1 MKKAIREQLDIDA
14 RKYVRQE
21 NGDER
26 MTDAI
31 LWGAAWWNRHMLKP
45 VKDYEKR
52 IRKAIYERRKTVDSW
67 LDLQIEKTARLW
79 QMRDRL
85 AAELDEER
93 SFMRFGTGS
102 TKQMTE
108 TIDPRLTSLEKLERT
123 LTADLTAL
131 GLNYNSTVSKMKEDA
146 ASGAD
151 TEKDGLTKL
160 LVEARDSMNE
170 VPDMDD

>member
-26 MTDAI
+26 MTEAI
-31 LWGAAWWNRHMLKP
+31 LWGATWWNRHMLKS
-45 VKDYEKR
+45 VKDYEKC

-146 ASGAD
+146 ASGVD

>member
-26 MTDAI
+26 MTEAI
-31 LWGAAWWNRHMLKP
+31 LWGATWWNRHMLKS

-93 SFMRFGTGS
+93 TFMRYGTGS

-146 ASGAD
+146 ASGVD

>member
-14 RKYVRQE
+14 RKYVKQE
-21 NGDER
+21 NGDQR

-31 LWGAAWWNRHMLKP
+31 LWGATWWNRHMLKP

-93 SFMRFGTGS
+93 SFMRFGQGS

-146 ASGAD
+146 ASGVD

>member
-31 LWGAAWWNRHMLKP
+31 LWGATWWNRHMLKS

-93 SFMRFGTGS
+93 TFMRYGTGS

-123 LTADLTAL
+123 LTADITAL

-146 ASGAD
+146 ASGVD

>member
-146 ASGAD
+146 ASGVDA
-151 TEKDGLTKL
+151 EKDGLMSRISE
-160 LVEARDSMNE
+160 VQGVMND
-170 VPDMDD
+170 VPEM

>member
-21 NGDER
+21 NGDQR

-31 LWGAAWWNRHMLKP
+31 LWGATWWNRHMLKSI
-45 VKDYEKR
+45 KDYEKR
-52 IRKAIYERRKTVDSW
+52 IRKAVYERRKTIDSW
-67 LDLQIEKTARLW
+67 LELQIEKTARLW

-93 SFMRFGTGS
+93 SFMRIGTGS

-146 ASGAD
+146 ASGVD

-170 VPDMDD
+170 VPDID

>member
-21 NGDER
+21 NGDQR

-31 LWGAAWWNRHMLKP
+31 LWGATWWNRHMLKS

-52 IRKAIYERRKTVDSW
+52 IRKALFERRKTVDSW
-67 LDLQIEKTARLW
+67 LDLQIEKTSRLW
-79 QMRDRL
+79 QIRDRL

-146 ASGAD
+146 ASGVD

-170 VPDMDD
+170 VPEL

>member
-31 LWGAAWWNRHMLKP
+31 LWGATWWNRHMLKP

-123 LTADLTAL
+123 LTADFTAL

-146 ASGAD
+146 ASGVD

-160 LVEARDSMNE
+160 LVEARDSMDE
-170 VPDMDD
+170 VPEMDD

>member
-31 LWGAAWWNRHMLKP
+31 LWGATWWNRHMLKP

-85 AAELDEER
+85 AAELDEQR
-93 SFMRFGTGS
+93 DFMRVGTGS
-102 TKQMTE
+102 TRQVTE
-108 TIDPRLTSLEKLERT
+108 NIDPRLTSFEKLERT

-146 ASGAD
+146 ASGVD

-170 VPDMDD
+170 VPEL

>member
-31 LWGAAWWNRHMLKP
+31 LWGATWWNRHMLKP
-45 VKDYEKR
+45 IKDYEKR

-93 SFMRFGTGS
+93 SFMRFGQGS
-102 TKQMTE
+102 TMQITE
-108 TIDPRLTSLEKLERT
+108 NIDPRLTSFEKLERT

-146 ASGAD
+146 ASGVDA
-151 TEKDGLTKL
+151 EKDGLMSRISE
-160 LVEARDSMNE
+160 VQGVMND
-170 VPDMDD
+170 VPEM

>member
-31 LWGAAWWNRHMLKP
+31 LWGATWWNRHMLKS

-79 QMRDRL
+79 QVRDRL
-85 AAELDEER
+85 GAELDEER

-146 ASGAD
+146 ASGVD

>member
-14 RKYVRQE
+14 RKYVRLE

-26 MTDAI
+26 MTEAI
-31 LWGAAWWNRHMLKP
+31 LWGATWWNRHMLKS

-146 ASGAD
+146 ASGID

-170 VPDMDD
+170 VPDME

>member
-21 NGDER
+21 NGDQR

-31 LWGAAWWNRHMLKP
+31 LWGATWWNRHMLKP

-146 ASGAD
+146 ASGID
-151 TEKDGLTKL
+151 TVREGLSGVINQAKQSL
-160 LVEARDSMNE
+160 
-170 VPDMDD
+170 DDIPELD

>member
-21 NGDER
+21 NGDQR

-31 LWGAAWWNRHMLKP
+31 LWGAQWWNRHMLKP

-93 SFMRFGTGS
+93 SFMRFGQGS

-131 GLNYNSTVSKMKEDA
+131 GLNYNSTVSKMKEGA
-146 ASGAD
+146 ASGID
-151 TEKDGLTKL
+151 TEREGLSGVLNQAKQRL
-160 LVEARDSMNE
+160 DDI
-170 VPDMDD
+170 PDID

>member
-31 LWGAAWWNRHMLKP
+31 LWRATWWNRHMLKP

-146 ASGAD
+146 ASGVDA
-151 TEKDGLTKL
+151 EKDGLANML
-160 LVEARDSMNE
+160 SDARQGMTE
-170 VPDMDD
+170 VPEL

>member
-31 LWGAAWWNRHMLKP
+31 LWGAQWWNRHMLKS

-146 ASGAD
+146 ASGID

>member
-26 MTDAI
+26 MTEAI
-31 LWGAAWWNRHMLKP
+31 LWGATWWNRHMLKP

-85 AAELDEER
+85 AAELDEQR
-93 SFMRFGTGS
+93 DFMRVGTGS
-102 TKQMTE
+102 TRQVTE
-108 TIDPRLTSLEKLERT
+108 NIDPRLTSFEKLERT

-146 ASGAD
+146 ASGVDA
-151 TEKDGLTKL
+151 EKDGLTKL

-170 VPDMDD
+170 VPEL

>member
-1 MKKAIREQLDIDA
+1 
-14 RKYVRQE
+14 
-21 NGDER
+21 
-26 MTDAI
+26 
-31 LWGAAWWNRHMLKP
+31 MLKP

-146 ASGAD
+146 ASGVDA
-151 TEKDGLTKL
+151 EKDGLMSRISE
-160 LVEARDSMNE
+160 VQGVMND
-170 VPDMDD
+170 VPEM

>member
-26 MTDAI
+26 MTEAI
-31 LWGAAWWNRHMLKP
+31 LWGATWWNRRMLKS

-146 ASGAD
+146 ASGVDA
-151 TEKDGLTKL
+151 EKDGLTKL

>member
-1 MKKAIREQLDIDA
+1 
-14 RKYVRQE
+14 
-21 NGDER
+21 
-26 MTDAI
+26 
-31 LWGAAWWNRHMLKP
+31 
-45 VKDYEKR
+45 
-52 IRKAIYERRKTVDSW
+52 
-67 LDLQIEKTARLW
+67 
-79 QMRDRL
+79 
-85 AAELDEER
+85 
-93 SFMRFGTGS
+93 MRFGQGS

-146 ASGAD
+146 ASGVD

-170 VPDMDD
+170 VPEMD

>member
-1 MKKAIREQLDIDA
+1 
-14 RKYVRQE
+14 
-21 NGDER
+21 
-26 MTDAI
+26 
-31 LWGAAWWNRHMLKP
+31 
-45 VKDYEKR
+45 
-52 IRKAIYERRKTVDSW
+52 
-67 LDLQIEKTARLW
+67 
-79 QMRDRL
+79 
-85 AAELDEER
+85 
-93 SFMRFGTGS
+93 MRFGTGS

-146 ASGAD
+146 ASGVDA
-151 TEKDGLTKL
+151 EKDGLTKL

>member
-1 MKKAIREQLDIDA
+1 
-14 RKYVRQE
+14 
-21 NGDER
+21 
-26 MTDAI
+26 
-31 LWGAAWWNRHMLKP
+31 
-45 VKDYEKR
+45 KDYEKR
-52 IRKAIYERRKTVDSW
+52 IRKAIFERRKTVDSW

-79 QMRDRL
+79 QMCDRL

-146 ASGAD
+146 ASGVD

-170 VPDMDD
+170 VPEL

>member
-14 RKYVRQE
+14 RKYVRQK

-31 LWGAAWWNRHMLKP
+31 LWGATWWNRHMLKP
-45 VKDYEKR
+45 VKDYEER

-108 TIDPRLTSLEKLERT
+108 NIDPRLTSLEKLERT

-146 ASGAD
+146 ASGID
-151 TEKDGLTKL
+151 TKKDGLTKL

-170 VPDMDD
+170 VPEL

>member
-31 LWGAAWWNRHMLKP
+31 LWGATWWNRHMLKS

-85 AAELDEER
+85 AAELDEES

-146 ASGAD
+146 ASGVD

>member
-31 LWGAAWWNRHMLKP
+31 LWGATWWNRHMLKS

-146 ASGAD
+146 ASGID

-170 VPDMDD
+170 VLDMDD

>member
-26 MTDAI
+26 MTGAI
-31 LWGAAWWNRHMLKP
+31 LWGAAWWNRHMLKS

-146 ASGAD
+146 ASGVD

-170 VPDMDD
+170 IPNMD

>member
-21 NGDER
+21 NGDQR
-26 MTDAI
+26 MTEAI
-31 LWGAAWWNRHMLKP
+31 LWGATWWNRHMLKS

-93 SFMRFGTGS
+93 SFMRFGQGS

-146 ASGAD
+146 ASGVD

>member
-1 MKKAIREQLDIDA
+1 
-14 RKYVRQE
+14 
-21 NGDER
+21 
-26 MTDAI
+26 
-31 LWGAAWWNRHMLKP
+31 MLKP

-146 ASGAD
+146 ASGVD

-170 VPDMDD
+170 VPDME

>member
-26 MTDAI
+26 MTEAI

-146 ASGAD
+146 ASGVD

-170 VPDMDD
+170 VPEL

>member
-52 IRKAIYERRKTVDSW
+52 IRKAVYERRKTVDSW

-102 TKQMTE
+102 TMQMTE

-146 ASGAD
+146 ASGVDA
-151 TEKDGLTKL
+151 EKDGLANML
-160 LVEARDSMNE
+160 SDARQGMTE
-170 VPDMDD
+170 VPEL

>member
-31 LWGAAWWNRHMLKP
+31 LWGATWWNRHMLKSI
-45 VKDYEKR
+45 KDYEKR
-52 IRKAIYERRKTVDSW
+52 IRKALFERRKTVDSW

-108 TIDPRLTSLEKLERT
+108 TADPRLTLFEKMDRT
-123 LTADLTAL
+123 LTADITAL
-131 GLNYNSTVSKMKEDA
+131 GLNFNSTVSKMKEDA
-146 ASGAD
+146 ASGID

-170 VPDMDD
+170 VPEME

>member
-21 NGDER
+21 NGDQR
-26 MTDAI
+26 IFDAI
-31 LWGAAWWNRHMLKP
+31 LWGAQWWNRHMLKP

-93 SFMRFGTGS
+93 SFMRFGQGS

-146 ASGAD
+146 ASGID
-151 TEKDGLTKL
+151 TEREGLSGVINQAKQRL
-160 LVEARDSMNE
+160 
-170 VPDMDD
+170 DDIPELD

>member
-31 LWGAAWWNRHMLKP
+31 LWGATWWNRHMLKS

-93 SFMRFGTGS
+93 TFMRYGTGS

-146 ASGAD
+146 ASGND

>member
-31 LWGAAWWNRHMLKP
+31 LWGATWWNRHMLKP

-52 IRKAIYERRKTVDSW
+52 IRKAIFERRKTVDSW

-85 AAELDEER
+85 AAELDEQR
-93 SFMRFGTGS
+93 DFMRVGTGS
-102 TKQMTE
+102 TRQVTE
-108 TIDPRLTSLEKLERT
+108 NIDPRLTSFEKLERT

-146 ASGAD
+146 ASGVD

-160 LVEARDSMNE
+160 LVEARDSINE
-170 VPDMDD
+170 VPEL

>member
-14 RKYVRQE
+14 RKYVKQE
-21 NGDER
+21 NGDQR

-52 IRKAIYERRKTVDSW
+52 IRKAIYDRRKKVDSW

-93 SFMRFGTGS
+93 SFMRIGQGS
-102 TKQMTE
+102 TMQITE
-108 TIDPRLTSLEKLERT
+108 NIDPRLTSLEKLERT

-146 ASGAD
+146 ASGVDA
-151 TEKDGLTKL
+151 EKDGLANMLTAAKQG
-160 LVEARDSMNE
+160 MNE
-170 VPDMDD
+170 IPDFE